1 MAAIFA
7 ALLSGAKPPLEAPSK
22 RDGMK
27 PYNHW
32 VVINGPVKDAGK
44 FFEIPIWTWGE
55 QYTVKVG
62 KKVAHTYIRALVSGK
77 LAMK

>member
-1 MAAIFA
+1 
-7 ALLSGAKPPLEAPSK
+7 
-22 RDGMK
+22 MK

-32 VVINGPVKDAGK
+32 VVINGPIKDAGK

-62 KKVAHTYIRALVSGK
+62 KKVAHTYIRELVSGK